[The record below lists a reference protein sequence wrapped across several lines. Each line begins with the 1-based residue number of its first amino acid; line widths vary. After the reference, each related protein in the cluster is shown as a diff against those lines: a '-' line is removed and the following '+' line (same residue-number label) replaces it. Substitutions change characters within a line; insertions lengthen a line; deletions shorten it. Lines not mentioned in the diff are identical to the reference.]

1 MSKVLIFGAGGF
13 VGSYLCKEFLNNGY
27 KVIGTDKGEGTALP
41 PEVDFYKA
49 DLMQADEVAAQLR
62 HNNIQRHNVH
72 KHDPQYKGA
81 GA

>member
-49 DLMQADEVAAQLR
+49 DLMQADEVENLISKEKVGICKCLQISGSIR
-62 HNNIQRHNVH
+62 VCVW
-72 KHDPQYKGA
+72 
-81 GA
+81 